1 MADSKEYITYPE
13 EAGIINISEEVIMA
27 IAAGAALETEGV
39 EGLSN
44 SPGKELSDLIG
55 KKSLSKGVRVKV
67 ADDAICVDIFIIVKA
82 GNVVSAVGKNVQEA
96 VKTSVEATTG
106 LPVSAVNV
114 RVSGVTFR

>member
-1 MADSKEYITYPE
+1 
-13 EAGIINISEEVIMA
+13 MA

-106 LPVSAVNV
+106 LTVSAVTV
-114 RVSGVTFR
+114 HVSGVTFR